1 MKNLNPDCERPLA
14 LTALLLI
21 VVSGLAAAQ
30 PWQGP
35 RVPRFTRHSGVVRLH
50 SWSKGFQFNAWVN
63 ARQKTTNV
71 GEGDWIELSGSGAQ
85 ADVVFPDLTTILM
98 RYTAEIQLH
107 KVGGKEH
114 EIAILE
120 GRSLDISLKE
130 TPTTLRLPGDQAL
143 RGRMAEII
151 IRFQR
156 HFDRIHVHH
165 ARGDPLQVIKR
176 GQVVRTL
183 TSGQSLEFRL
193 DKDTENTDGEH
204 DVARRFV
211 FRAAEYRVEIPPG
224 VLYRVEGSRILFR
237 RDPILGTGFGV
248 IRIDDEVLIVGPGSE
263 IEVLL
268 R

>member
-1 MKNLNPDCERPLA
+1 M
-14 LTALLLI
+14 LLLI
-21 VVSGLAAAQ
+21 LMSGTAVAQ
-30 PWQGP
+30 PWKGP

-50 SWSKGFQFNAWVN
+50 SWSKGFLFNAWVN
-63 ARQKTTNV
+63 ARHKTTNV
-71 GEGDWIELSGSGAQ
+71 GEGDWIELTGSGAQ

-130 TPTTLRLPGDQAL
+130 TPTTLKLPGDQAI
-143 RGRMAEII
+143 RGRLAEII

-193 DKDTENTDGEH
+193 DKDLDEDMNDAGNPENPAEEH

-211 FRAAEYRVEIPPG
+211 FHVANHRVEIPPG
-224 VLYRVEGSRILFR
+224 VLYTVEGSRILFR

-263 IEVLL
+263 IEVLV